1 MYNICPTAML
11 DDNNLRM
18 KGIFKKTFG
27 LVLLTCIFSNV
38 PTAALAQKV
47 VFPQQKQ
54 AGVAALK
61 AEPRKFVLSNS
72 LLEAS

>member
-1 MYNICPTAML
+1 ML
-11 DDNNLRM
+11 NNNNLHI

-27 LVLLTCIFSNV
+27 LVLLSCIFSNV
-38 PTAALAQKV
+38 PTVALAQKV

-61 AEPRKFVLSNS
+61 AEPRAFKQSVGSIIFYS
-72 LLEAS
+72 